1 MIRILTVLF
10 TAIASVAGAADR
22 YPKNPDV
29 DVQHYRFEI
38 DLSDDTDEITCT
50 ATIQVILK
58 KRDIASI
65 RFDLAGINAGKGM
78 MVESV
83 LQILPAGESVRP
95 YTHTANDLLIDLDH
109 PSGADEHVAVKII
122 YKGIPATGLH
132 IRNNKYNERTFFSDN
147 WPDLAK
153 NWLPVVDHVYDK
165 ATCEFIVKAPV
176 RYQVVSN
183 GLKLEETNLDSKR
196 KLTHWKQSVP
206 LSPWLYVLG
215 VAEFAVQYV
224 DTFDGK
230 SIQTWVFHQDRDAGF
245 SDFREP
251 TKDVLK
257 FYSEYVGPFAYEKLA
272 NIQASSVAGGMEA
285 ASAILYNEKSVTGDG
300 SWRWKKVVIH
310 EVAHQWFGCAVT
322 EYDWDDVW
330 LSEGFATFFTALFI
344 EHAYGAD
351 KFNEEMKLERK
362 QVVDY
367 LKGRQDEPVIHN
379 DLSDMSKVTSSLTYQ
394 KGSWVLHMLRDKI
407 GDEKF
412 KTGIQN
418 YYRKYMNLTAT
429 TDDFKHEMEIASGMD
444 LTKFFK
450 QWLYQPGHPKLAGTW
465 RYNQKTKAVEIEI
478 SQKQAPSIGDLSVE
492 VGIYSKEGSSR
503 KIRSVVPGSSLTRFS
518 FPMESKPDSVV
529 LDPRTVLLAEWEFVK
544 K

>member
-1 MIRILTVLF
+1 MRPILFIFLVVV
-10 TAIASVAGAADR
+10 SVTGRATDK
-22 YPKNPDV
+22 YPRNPAV
-29 DVQHYRFEI
+29 DVQHYKFEVTLT
-38 DLSDDTDEITCT
+38 DNSDN
-50 ATIQVILK
+50 IQVLASVKALFRLK
-58 KRDIASI
+58 GLSQI
-65 RFDLAGINAGKGM
+65 RLDLVNESQGKGM
-78 MVESV
+78 RVKQVKVEGLITRFSHQNNILLIELGRETSEAEV
-83 LQILPAGESVRP
+83 LELQISYE
-95 YTHTANDLLIDLDH
+95 
-109 PSGADEHVAVKII
+109 
-122 YKGIPATGLH
+122 GIPATGLH
-132 IRNNKYNERTFFSDN
+132 IRNNKYGNRTFFSDN
-147 WPDLAK
+147 WPDLTR

-183 GLKLEETNLDSKR
+183 GLKLEETNLDAGM

-230 SIQTWVFHQDRDAGF
+230 SIQTWVFPQDRDAGF
-245 SDFREP
+245 SDFHEP

-344 EHAYGAD
+344 EHAYGPE
-351 KFNEEMKLERK
+351 KFVEEMKLERK
-362 QVVDY
+362 QVIDY
-367 LKGRQDEPVIHN
+367 LGKNPDLPVVHN
-379 DLSDMSKVTSSLTYQ
+379 NLSDMSKVTSALTYQ

-407 GDEKF
+407 GEEKF
-412 KTGIQN
+412 KVGIRS
-418 YYRKYMNLTAT
+418 YYKKYFNAT
-429 TDDFKHEMEIASGMD
+429 TTTDQFIKEMEYASGVD
-444 LTKFFK
+444 LSGFFR
-450 QWLYQPGHPKLAGTW
+450 QWLNQGGYPKLKGTW
-465 RYNQKTKAVEIEI
+465 RYNKRAKAVEIELMQTQQNQFDI
-478 SQKQAPSIGDLSVE
+478 TVEIG
-492 VGIYSKEGSSR
+492 IFSKGSTNPNI
-503 KIRSVVPGSSLTRFS
+503 KELKPTLLKARSS
-518 FPMESKPDSVV
+518 FPVDSEPERVE
-529 LDPRTVLLAEWEFVK
+529 LDPRTILLADWEFVK

>member
-1 MIRILTVLF
+1 MRLILFIFSLATCLTVQA
-10 TAIASVAGAADR
+10 TDK
-22 YPKNPDV
+22 YPRNPAV
-29 DVQHYRFEI
+29 DVQHYKFEVTLT
-38 DLSDDTDEITCT
+38 DNSDN
-50 ATIQVILK
+50 IQVLASVTTLFRLK
-58 KRDIASI
+58 GLSQI
-65 RFDLAGINAGKGM
+65 RLDLVNESQGKGM
-78 MVESV
+78 RVKQVKAEGLITRFSHENNV
-83 LQILPAGESVRP
+83 LLIELGRETSEAEVLELQISYE
-95 YTHTANDLLIDLDH
+95 
-109 PSGADEHVAVKII
+109 
-122 YKGIPATGLH
+122 GIPSSGLH
-132 IRNNKYNERTFFSDN
+132 IRNNKYGDRTFFSDN
-147 WPDLAK
+147 WPDLTR

-183 GLKLEETNLDSKR
+183 GLKLEETNLDAGM

-224 DTFDGK
+224 DTFEGK
-230 SIQTWVFHQDRDAGF
+230 SIQTWVFPQDRDAGF
-245 SDFREP
+245 SDFHEP

-344 EHAYGAD
+344 EHAYGPE
-351 KFNEEMKLERK
+351 KFVEEMKLERK
-362 QVVDY
+362 QVIDY
-367 LKGRQDEPVIHN
+367 LGKNPDLPVVHN
-379 DLSDMSKVTSSLTYQ
+379 NLSDMSKVTSALTYQ
-394 KGSWVLHMLRDKI
+394 KGSWVLHMLRNRI

-412 KTGIQN
+412 NAGIRS
-418 YYRKYMNLTAT
+418 YYKKYFNAT
-429 TDDFKHEMEIASGMD
+429 TTTDQFIKEMEYASGVD
-444 LTKFFK
+444 LAGFFR
-450 QWLYQPGHPKLAGTW
+450 QWLNQGGYPKLKGTW
-465 RYNQKTKAVEIEI
+465 RYNKSAKTVEIELM
-478 SQKQAPSIGDLSVE
+478 QTQQNQFDMTVEIG
-492 VGIYSKEGSSR
+492 IFSKGSTNPN
-503 KIRSVVPGSSLTRFS
+503 IRELKPKALKARSS
-518 FPMESKPDSVV
+518 FPVESEPERVE
-529 LDPRTVLLAEWEFVK
+529 LDPRTILLADWEFVK